1 MVGVF
6 NKARAFGEE
15 MSSDDIAAMYLN
27 SMNEIAR
34 LKYSQ
39 KAYEDARNVAV
50 ANDAMNEIA
59 VGANGEIALY
69 DSEN

>member
-1 MVGVF
+1 MAGII
-6 NKARAFGEE
+6 NKAKAFGEE

-39 KAYEDARNVAV
+39 KAYE
-50 ANDAMNEIA
+50 
-59 VGANGEIALY
+59 
-69 DSEN
+69 